1 MTDRKYKPYWMILL
15 QVALGVGVVIG
26 VIAAGVWLCSL
37 WAYASVVLLGGGFIA
52 LISFVIWIDQGVNS

>member
-1 MTDRKYKPYWMILL
+1 MILL